1 MSGKGI
7 ILLAAPVQ
15 MVVGGYEAVG
25 SGKHGCSRGYS
36 CLSLRGKYFEISGP
50 VI

>member
-15 MVVGGYEAVG
+15 MVVGGDMKRLDRENMGVAVG
-25 SGKHGCSRGYS
+25 INVSA
-36 CLSLRGKYFEISGP
+36 
-50 VI
+50 